1 MKSDFR
7 DWSDLRAFLAVL
19 REGSTMAA
27 AKVLGMSQPTVARRI
42 DVLEHALGL
51 TLFERSTKGL
61 EPTAEAEALR
71 VHAEA
76 MEAAAQSLAKAAA
89 ECRMAD
95 APPIRFTAPHVALT
109 PNLTGIVANFRAEN
123 PGIDFQFVSTAD
135 VLDLAAGE
143 ADVALRYAKEIEDDR
158 LIARRLFDIRSAFF
172 ASEVYIARRGRPAGP
187 EETAGHVFV
196 GNRRWYSGKGRID
209 ELRRQIGWRG
219 EVMETTD
226 QESVEATVQ
235 SGIGVGL
242 LPLGRA
248 LRIGGLVRLFDPPDP
263 VTSHVWLV
271 TGPAAHRRPEV
282 RAFTAYF
289 APRYV
294 AFLKAER
301 AALFEAD

>member
-19 REGSTMAA
+19 REGSTTAA
-27 AKVLGMSQPTVARRI
+27 AKVLGMSQPTVTRRI

-61 EPTAEAEALR
+61 EPTADALALKP
-71 VHAEA
+71 HAEA
-76 MEAAAQSLAKAAA
+76 MEAAAEALAQAAVQ
-89 ECRMAD
+89 CRMAD
-95 APPIRFTAPHVALT
+95 APPIRFTAAHVALT
-109 PNLTGIVANFRAEN
+109 PNLTNIVAAFRAEH
-123 PGIDFQFVSTAD
+123 PGVDFEFLSSPD
-135 VLDLAAGE
+135 LLDLAAGE
-143 ADVALRYAKEIEDDR
+143 ADVALRYAREITDDR
-158 LIARRLFDIRSAFF
+158 LIARRLFDMRSAFF
-172 ASEVYIARRGRPAGP
+172 ASEVYVARRGRPSCP
-187 EETAGHVFV
+187 EETEGHTFV
-196 GNRRWYSGKGRID
+196 GSTRWWGARGD
-209 ELRRQIGWRG
+209 PGELRRKLGWLG
-219 EVMETTD
+219 DFVATSD

-235 SGIGVGL
+235 SGIGIGL

-248 LRIGGLVRLFDPPDP
+248 SRMGGLVRLFDPPEA

-289 APRYV
+289 APRYA

-301 AALFEAD
+301 AAVLGEA